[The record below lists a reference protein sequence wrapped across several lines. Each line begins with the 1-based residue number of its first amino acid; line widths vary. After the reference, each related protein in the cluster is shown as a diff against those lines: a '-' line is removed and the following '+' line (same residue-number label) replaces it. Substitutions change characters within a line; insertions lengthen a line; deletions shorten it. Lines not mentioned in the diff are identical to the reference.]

1 MATITPPPQ
10 SAPFTP
16 TTQPPADEGPRPWKW
31 TREQYYKLGEL
42 GFFQGKRVELIHG
55 KIVEMSPIKHP
66 HALAVGLVSDALAKA
81 FSGHCHIRVQQ
92 PIRIQVS
99 GSVSEPEPDVAVIPG
114 ARRDLADHPAQ
125 ASLLVEVSDSMLGY
139 DTAAKAELYA
149 IAGVGDYWVL
159 DLKGRELHIFRDP
172 VSQPTGL
179 GANAYKT
186 RIVLDAKDSVSPLA
200 APNATI
206 RVADLLP

>member
-1 MATITPPPQ
+1 MATITTPPQ

-16 TTQPPADEGPRPWKW
+16 TTPPPTDEGPRPWKW

-42 GFFQGKRVELIHG
+42 GFFKGKRVELIHG
-55 KIVEMSPIKHP
+55 EIVEMSPINRP
-66 HALAVGLVSDALAKA
+66 HSLAVGLVADELARIFA
-81 FSGHCHIRVQQ
+81 SGFHISVQQ
-92 PIRIQVS
+92 PFRVQVA
-99 GSVSEPEPDVAVIPG
+99 GLVSEPEPDVAVIPG
-114 ARRDLADHPAQ
+114 ARRDLSDHPTQ
-125 ASLLVEVSDSMLGY
+125 ATLLVEVSDSMLSY

-149 IAGVGDYWVL
+149 SAGVGDYWVL
-159 DLKGRELHIFRDP
+159 DIKGRKLHVFRDP
-172 VSQPTGL
+172 GSQPAGL

-186 RIVLDAKDSVSPLA
+186 RLAFDHKGSVSPAA